1 MLSLATGRLADVAV
15 ISTQDRDHAGPA
27 LSALEHGYHLLLEK
41 PAASTLDECRAILA
55 TARAQDRRVIL
66 CYVLR
71 HTPFYRTVREFV
83 DSGKLGDL
91 ITIHATEGV
100 EPWHQGCA
108 AGRAGAQR
116 WSAGRATLVPPAR
129 QRGDSDRP
137 VPALTAEGYHGH
149 GGGDFGLI
157 DSLDHLIGTPAGATF
172 AREGWF
178 ESHLIGFAAEQSRRD
193 GGRCIDLA
201 ALR

>member
-1 MLSLATGRLADVAV
+1 MLRG
-15 ISTQDRDHAGPA
+15 GPER
-27 LSALEHGYHLLLEK
+27 SDG
-41 PAASTLDECRAILA
+41 P
-55 TARAQDRRVIL
+55 Q
-66 CYVLR
+66 
-71 HTPFYRTVREFV
+71 
-83 DSGKLGDL
+83 
-91 ITIHATEGV
+91 
-100 EPWHQGCA
+100 
-108 AGRAGAQR
+108 GAQL
-116 WSAGRATLVPPAR
+116 WFR
-129 QRGDSDRP
+129 QHASGVTQTVP

>member
-1 MLSLATGRLADVAV
+1 MARRPEREQERDLPWFRPAAAGVSAILGRVMLSLATGRLADVAV

-100 EPWHQGCA
+100 
-108 AGRAGAQR
+108 
-116 WSAGRATLVPPAR
+116 
-129 QRGDSDRP
+129 
-137 VPALTAEGYHGH
+137 
-149 GGGDFGLI
+149 
-157 DSLDHLIGTPAGATF
+157 
-172 AREGWF
+172 
-178 ESHLIGFAAEQSRRD
+178 
-193 GGRCIDLA
+193 
-201 ALR
+201 